1 MKTVQ
6 FFAAVLAAVITVSAP
21 AMAET
26 TVKKAVSYKVD
37 AAKSSLKWNA
47 KKVTGEHSGTIGLS
61 SGSIIVDGTTLKGG
75 SFVADMTSMVCTD
88 ITDAGYNAKL
98 MGHLKSDDFFS
109 VEKHNK
115 ATFKITKVTPGT
127 GAGNFNVTG
136 DMTIKGITKPI
147 TFPATVKM
155 ENGLVVAMAKINV
168 DRTAFDIKYNSKKFF
183 DAIGD
188 KMIYDDFELDLT
200 LTAGK

>member
-6 FFAAVLAAVITVSAP
+6 FFAAAMAAIITVTAP
-21 AMAET
+21 VMADN

-61 SGSIIVDGTTLKGG
+61 NGSIMVDGTSLKGG
-75 SFVADMTSMVCTD
+75 SFEADMNTMICTD

-115 ATFKITKVTPGT
+115 AAFKITKVTPGT

-155 ENGLVVAMAKINV
+155 EGGLVVAKAMITI

-188 KMIYDDFELDLT
+188 KMIYDDFTLDLT
-200 LTAGK
+200 LTASK